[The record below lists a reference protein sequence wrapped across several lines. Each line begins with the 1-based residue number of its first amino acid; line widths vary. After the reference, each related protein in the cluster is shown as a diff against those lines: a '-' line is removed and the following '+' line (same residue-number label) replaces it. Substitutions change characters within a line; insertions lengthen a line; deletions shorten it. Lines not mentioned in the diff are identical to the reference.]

1 MIVDAPA
8 VGESL
13 RRVLS
18 VRPWAL
24 WSIPAPARLFMLLSE
39 VAAAGI
45 TITLLLVRPVS
56 LTDLLRVAVLA
67 ALAIGYAEGTA
78 RIERLRRYLC
88 SGKTFSNQVS
98 VWICA
103 GVLTVPAGWAA
114 ALVALIYAH
123 LLGQRCRDKS
133 NHPYRMVFT
142 ASTVMLGILAASAVL
157 SAAGGGDPLRGGLLG
172 PAAVL
177 VALLVYTVTNFGL
190 VLIGMWL
197 TLHPPSLRAML
208 PEADVIGYELA
219 TLGLGIVAAEFVLHT
234 MALTPVVIVLAIF
247 LHRSS
252 LVTGLHRSSRT
263 DPKTG
268 LLNPTAWTEH
278 ANGILSRSHRSRQP
292 VTVLFCDLDN
302 FKSVNDTHGH
312 LAGDRVLVA
321 VADCFRRE
329 LRGYDGIG
337 RYGGEEFVVILDRLT
352 LSQGQLIADR
362 LRTAISALHLD
373 HDLQITVSVGLAHH
387 QPDHPRTDLHELL
400 TRADAALYE
409 AKTSGRDRVQTG

>member
-18 VRPWAL
+18 VRRWAL

-56 LTDLLRVAVLA
+56 LTDLLRVAV
-67 ALAIGYAEGTA
+67 LAIGYAEGTA

-123 LLGQRCRDKS
+123 LLVQRCRDKS

>member
-1 MIVDAPA
+1 M
-8 VGESL
+8 
-13 RRVLS
+13 S
-18 VRPWAL
+18 VRRWAL
-24 WSIPAPARLFMLLSE
+24 WSIPAPARLFMLLCE
-39 VAAAGI
+39 VAAVGI
-45 TITLLLVRPVS
+45 TITVLLARPVS
-56 LTDLLRVAVLA
+56 PTDLLRVAVLA
-67 ALAIGYAEGTA
+67 ALTIGYAEGTA
-78 RIERLRRYLC
+78 RIERLKRYLC
-88 SGKTFSNQVS
+88 SGKTFSNQAS

-103 GVLTVPAGWAA
+103 GALTVPAGWAA
-114 ALVALIYAH
+114 TLVALVYAH
-123 LLGQRCRDKS
+123 ILVQRCRDKS
-133 NHPYRMVFT
+133 NRPYRMVFT
-142 ASTVMLGILAASAVL
+142 ASTVMLSVLAASAVL
-157 SAAGGGDPLRGGLLG
+157 AAAGGGDPLRGGLLG

-177 VALLVYTVTNFGL
+177 VALFVYTVTNFGL

-197 TLHPPSLRAML
+197 TLHPPNVRAML

-234 MALTPVVIVLAIF
+234 LALTPVVIVLAIV

-268 LLNPTAWTEH
+268 LLNHTAWTEY
-278 ANGILSRSHRSRQP
+278 ATGVLSRTQREDQP
-292 VTVLFCDLDN
+292 VTVLFCDLDH

-312 LAGDRVLVA
+312 LVGDQVLVA

-352 LSQGQLIADR
+352 LSQGQLVADR
-362 LRTAISALHLD
+362 LRTAISVLHFD
-373 HDLQITVSVGLAHH
+373 HDLQITVSIGLAHD

-400 TRADAALYE
+400 ARADAALYE
-409 AKTSGRDRVQTG
+409 AKASGRDRVQTG

>member
-1 MIVDAPA
+1 MIVDTPA
-8 VGESL
+8 VGEPL

-18 VRPWAL
+18 VRRWAL

-56 LTDLLRVAVLA
+56 LTDLLRVGVLA

-114 ALVALIYAH
+114 TLVAMIYAH
-123 LLGQRCRDKS
+123 LLVQRCRDKS

-142 ASTVMLGILAASAVL
+142 ASTELLAALAAVAVL
-157 SAAGGGDPLRGGLLG
+157 AAAGGGDPLRGGLLA
-172 PAAVL
+172 PVAVV